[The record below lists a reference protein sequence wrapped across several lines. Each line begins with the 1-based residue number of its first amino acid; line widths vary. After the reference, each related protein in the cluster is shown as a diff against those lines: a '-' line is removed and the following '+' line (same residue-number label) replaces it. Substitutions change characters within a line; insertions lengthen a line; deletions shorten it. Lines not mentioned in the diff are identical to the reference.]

1 MNKDIKK
8 FLNKLKIISKNE
20 ELFRKALTHKSAN
33 PEFNNEKLEFL
44 GDRVIGLVLSKK
56 IIDLYPEE
64 REGVLDKRFAKLV
77 NKNTCARIAWS
88 IELQKFISMGDSFKT
103 IKNNDEKIL
112 SDSCEAL
119 IGAIYIDKGFSFVQ
133 KFVLKLWKQ
142 SLKESNI
149 TVVDPKTKL
158 QEHSLKIF
166 KKLPNYKIESYKG
179 PSHKPTFKVSVNIS
193 GSKKFTG
200 FGKSKKDAQQNAAKK
215 LLESI

>member
-1 MNKDIKK
+1 M
-8 FLNKLKIISKNE
+8 
-20 ELFRKALTHKSAN
+20 
-33 PEFNNEKLEFL
+33 
-44 GDRVIGLVLSKK
+44 
-56 IIDLYPEE
+56 
-64 REGVLDKRFAKLV
+64 
-77 NKNTCARIAWS
+77 
-88 IELQKFISMGDSFKT
+88 
-103 IKNNDEKIL
+103 
-112 SDSCEAL
+112 
-119 IGAIYIDKGFSFVQ
+119 
-133 KFVLKLWKQ
+133 WKQ